1 VKSELYAYNLVN
13 CFTNT
18 SNEYVS
24 QFWKFYRG
32 TGLPNEEKRNKSA
45 IDFTL
50 SSGDQPL
57 TASTIDYLRFVD
69 LQSKCPTFA
78 ADYGVNYEFN
88 NTESFGEDFLVSRYG
103 EDSFV

>member
-18 SNEYVS
+18 SNKYVS

-45 IDFTL
+45 VDFTTG
-50 SSGDQPL
+50 SEDQPL
-57 TASTIDYLRFVD
+57 RASTIDFLRFED

-78 ADYGVNYEFN
+78 ADYNAKYEFN
-88 NTESFGEDFLVSRYG
+88 NTESFGEDLVVSRYG